1 LCHSTGI
8 TIETL
13 IGPRVQSARR
23 ADARRRCRSGQ
34 NGQLAGD
41 GPEIDAPSPTTAS
54 AEVVAL
60 GPVDGGGAEA
70 VAPAPEVAAVVPGEV
85 VARVPSAA
93 PPPVAV
99 TVDPPGTFDAS
110 VSGTPDPEVT
120 PLRTAVPA
128 AVLGAGVVVP
138 EWASGPG
145 PLVGEPE
152 DVASAPVVARP
163 AG

>member
-1 LCHSTGI
+1 M
-8 TIETL
+8 
-13 IGPRVQSARR
+13 
-23 ADARRRCRSGQ
+23 
-34 NGQLAGD
+34 
-41 GPEIDAPSPTTAS
+41 
-54 AEVVAL
+54 VAL

-93 PPPVAV
+93 PPPVVV

-110 VSGTPDPEVT
+110 VSGTPDAEVT

-138 EWASGPG
+138 EWASGPD

-152 DVASAPVVARP
+152 DVASAPVVAPP